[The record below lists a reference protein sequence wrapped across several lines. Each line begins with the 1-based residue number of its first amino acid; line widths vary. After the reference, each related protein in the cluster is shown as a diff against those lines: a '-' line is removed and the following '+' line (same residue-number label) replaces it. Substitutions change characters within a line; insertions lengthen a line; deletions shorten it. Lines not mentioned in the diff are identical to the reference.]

1 MSEAKRIGGQD
12 RCCRLGITLPRQDV
26 EDDVG
31 GRRRTPA
38 ARASAQ
44 AASTAAKPSV
54 STADNAGFPATPF
67 LCKFV
72 LCTFAASA
80 VGILRYG

>member
-1 MSEAKRIGGQD
+1 M
-12 RCCRLGITLPRQDV
+12 PRQDV
-26 EDDVG
+26 EDDVCGMDAG
-31 GRRRTPA
+31 GEGFGA
-38 ARASAQ
+38 GC
-44 AASTAAKPSV
+44 STAAKPSV

-67 LCKFV
+67 LRKFV